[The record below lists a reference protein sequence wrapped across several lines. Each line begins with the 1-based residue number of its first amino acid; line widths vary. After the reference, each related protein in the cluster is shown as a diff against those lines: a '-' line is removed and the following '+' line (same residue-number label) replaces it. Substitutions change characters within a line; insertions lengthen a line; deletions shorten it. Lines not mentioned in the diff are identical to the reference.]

1 MRVVVVL
8 WAAIA
13 VAAEAAVV
21 APSFA
26 ASVAPATGLSVGSA
40 ASPAYRVLDD
50 FRDPSRW
57 NASASDQVG
66 ATLRPVDGPE
76 GRRALCLDYD
86 FHGVSGYAVMRREL
100 PMSHPAH
107 FEYAFEV
114 RGDAPLN
121 GFEIKLPDAS
131 GDNVWWVN
139 RPDWPMAPGCQ
150 VRR

>member
-57 NASASDQVG
+57 NATASDQVG

-107 FEYAFEV
+107 FEYAFDV

-121 GFEIKLPDAS
+121 GFEIKLPDA
-131 GDNVWWVN
+131 NEK
-139 RPDWPMAPGCQ
+139 
-150 VRR
+150 